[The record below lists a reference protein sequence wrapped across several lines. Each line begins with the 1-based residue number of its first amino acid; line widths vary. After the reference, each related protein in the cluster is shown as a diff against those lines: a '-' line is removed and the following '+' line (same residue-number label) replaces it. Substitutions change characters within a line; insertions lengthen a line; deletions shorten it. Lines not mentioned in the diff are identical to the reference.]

1 MKSATVTLGVFAAF
15 VAAQDLAT
23 CAKQCVDNML
33 AGNKAEELG
42 CDSEDWS
49 CLCQNPD
56 FSYGFRDCARD
67 VCGNGNQED
76 AASAVRYAVEFCSG
90 KGVVI
95 TTGTGGDVTGSP
107 TVTATGGDGSDG
119 SNTLSTIIATVTSD
133 GSEVTST
140 ISTATLSGG
149 NGDNTDTAST
159 PGASNPGGGAGG
171 IVTTI
176 TTGSEIIT
184 STLTGPVTSTTGSV
198 TVTETSAVGS
208 ETTTATTSD
217 GDESSGT
224 ETESDG
230 SASET
235 GDSDDAGVIP
245 TAAPGLLAAAGLVA
259 LLM

>member
-23 CAKQCVDNML
+23 CAKQCVDSML

-56 FSYGFRDCARD
+56 FSYGFRDCARE

-76 AASAVRYAVEFCSG
+76 AASAVRYAVDFCSG
-90 KGVVI
+90 KGVII

-119 SNTLSTIIATVTSD
+119 SNTLSTIISTVTSD
-133 GSEVTST
+133 GSEVTSP
-140 ISTATLSGG
+140 ISTATLSSG

-159 PGASNPGGGAGG
+159 PGASNSDGGAGG

-184 STLTGPVTSTTGSV
+184 STLTGPVTSTSGSV
-198 TVTETSAVGS
+198 TVTETSVVGS
-208 ETTTATTSD
+208 ETTTATASD

-245 TAAPGLLAAAGLVA
+245 TAAPGLLAAAGLIA